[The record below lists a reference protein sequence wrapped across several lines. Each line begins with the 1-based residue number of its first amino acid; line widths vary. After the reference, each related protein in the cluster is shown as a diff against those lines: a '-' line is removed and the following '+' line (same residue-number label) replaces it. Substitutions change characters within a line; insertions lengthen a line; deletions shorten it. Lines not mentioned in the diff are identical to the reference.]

1 MHRARRTTGTA
12 ETQPSRASLADSHA
26 SCSQRRVGIWQT
38 LPVRRSVGG
47 LILLASGVFF
57 ALAISVFWLERV
69 SFTPEVDTDVTY
81 AIMGDED
88 IRLQLASVIAGATA
102 SDLGM
107 SSNDL
112 RDFVVSI
119 TRIRDGATEM
129 RQFTADAHAR
139 LIGDRD
145 EPVDITPAEQVQITR
160 TERAA
165 ILPAIRLPVEEVTAM
180 RVIASATSWI
190 WLVSFGLAVLAL
202 LLGIILRPER
212 GEFAFAFGAGCAL
225 TGALI
230 VVIGYLVPGFVFPSI
245 SSDTWIGVFP
255 QLAKHYLPA
264 TLIGALLFIA
274 VGAASI
280 LLTGGRRQRRQRSTP
295 LATTRYRE
303 QRRWS

>member
-1 MHRARRTTGTA
+1 MHPAGASSPDSTG
-12 ETQPSRASLADSHA
+12 PY
-26 SCSQRRVGIWQT
+26 SQRRARIWQT

-57 ALAISVFWLERV
+57 ALAISVFWLDRV
-69 SFTPEVDTDVTY
+69 AFTPEVDTDVTY

-88 IRLQLASVIAGATA
+88 IRLQLASVVAGATA
-102 SDLGM
+102 TDLGM

-139 LIGDRD
+139 LIGDRE

-165 ILPAIRLPVEEVTAM
+165 VLPAIRLPVEQVTAM
-180 RVIASATSWI
+180 RVVASVITWT
-190 WLVSFGLAVLAL
+190 WLISFGLGVLTL
-202 LLGIILRPER
+202 LLGIVLRPER

-225 TGALI
+225 TGTLI
-230 VVIGYLVPGFVFPSI
+230 FVIGYLVPGFVLPSVAA
-245 SSDTWIGVFP
+245 DTWMGVFP
-255 QLAKHYLPA
+255 QLAKYRLTA
-264 TLIGALLFIA
+264 TLIGALIFIG
-274 VGAASI
+274 VGAASVF
-280 LLTGGRRQRRQRSTP
+280 LTGGRRQRRQRSTP

>member
-1 MHRARRTTGTA
+1 M
-12 ETQPSRASLADSHA
+12 
-26 SCSQRRVGIWQT
+26 
-38 LPVRRSVGG
+38 RRSVGG

-57 ALAISVFWLERV
+57 ALAISVFWLDRV
-69 SFTPEVDTDVTY
+69 AFTPEVDTDATY
-81 AIMGDED
+81 AVMGDED

-102 SDLGM
+102 SELGM

-139 LIGDRD
+139 VIGDRN
-145 EPVDITPAEQVQITR
+145 EPVDITPEEQVQITR

-180 RVIASATSWI
+180 RVVGSITSWT
-190 WLVSFGLAVLAL
+190 WLITFGLSLLTL
-202 LLGIILRPER
+202 LLGIVLRPER
-212 GEFAFAFGAGCAL
+212 GELAFAFGAGCAL
-225 TGALI
+225 TGAC
-230 VVIGYLVPGFVFPSI
+230 VFVFGYLVPAFVFPSI
-245 SSDTWIGVFP
+245 SDDTWMGLFP
-255 QLAKHYLPA
+255 QLAKHRLSV
-264 TLIGALLFIA
+264 TLIGTLGFIG
-274 VGAASI
+274 VGAASV

>member
-1 MHRARRTTGTA
+1 M
-12 ETQPSRASLADSHA
+12 
-26 SCSQRRVGIWQT
+26 
-38 LPVRRSVGG
+38 RRSLGG

-57 ALAISVFWLERV
+57 ALAISVFWLDRV
-69 SFTPEVDTDVTY
+69 SFTPEVDTDATY

-88 IRLQLASVIAGATA
+88 IRLQLASVVAGATA

-139 LIGDRD
+139 LIGDRT

-165 ILPAIRLPVEEVTAM
+165 VLPAIRLPVEEVTAM
-180 RVIASATSWI
+180 RIAASATSWI
-190 WLVSFGLAVLAL
+190 WLISFGVAVLTL
-202 LLGIILRPER
+202 LLGIVLRPER
-212 GEFAFAFGAGCAL
+212 GELAFAFGAGCAL
-225 TGALI
+225 TGALL
-230 VVIGYLVPGFVFPSI
+230 VVIGYLIPGFVFPSVAD
-245 SSDTWIGVFP
+245 DTWMGVFP
-255 QLAKHYLPA
+255 QLAKHRLA
-264 TLIGALLFIA
+264 TTLIGALLFGAI
-274 VGAASI
+274 GAAAI
-280 LLTGGRRQRRQRSTP
+280 FLTGGRRQRRQRSTP

>member
-1 MHRARRTTGTA
+1 
-12 ETQPSRASLADSHA
+12 
-26 SCSQRRVGIWQT
+26 
-38 LPVRRSVGG
+38 VRRSVGG

-57 ALAISVFWLERV
+57 ALAISVFWLDRV
-69 SFTPEVDTDVTY
+69 AFTPEVDTDATY

-88 IRLQLASVIAGATA
+88 IRLQLASVVAGATA
-102 SDLGM
+102 SDLGI
-107 SSNDL
+107 SSNDM

-129 RQFTADAHAR
+129 RQFTADAHSR
-139 LIGDRD
+139 LIGDSN

-165 ILPAIRLPVEEVTAM
+165 LLPAIRLPVEQVTVM
-180 RVIASATSWI
+180 KVVASVTTWT
-190 WLVSFGLAVLAL
+190 WLISFGLGVLTL
-202 LLGIILRPER
+202 LLGIVLRPDR

-225 TGALI
+225 TGVLLF
-230 VVIGYLVPGFVFPSI
+230 VFGYLVPGFVFPSI
-245 SSDTWIGVFP
+245 ADDTWMGVFP
-255 QLAKHYLPA
+255 QLAKHRLSA
-264 TLIGALLFIA
+264 TLIGAFAFIG
-274 VGAASI
+274 VGAASV